1 MAEERDRKLT
11 LGNINTV
18 DASPQSFLC
27 ADICSHT
34 LRNIYQP
41 KKVSLEGELLTTGL
55 PEKWKE
61 KVGEKEGNSEKLL
74 L

>member
-11 LGNINTV
+11 LGNISIA

-27 ADICSHT
+27 ADIGSHT

-41 KKVSLEGELLTTGL
+41 KKVSLEGELSTTGP
-55 PEKWKE
+55 PENWKE
-61 KVGEKEGNSEKLL
+61 
-74 L
+74 